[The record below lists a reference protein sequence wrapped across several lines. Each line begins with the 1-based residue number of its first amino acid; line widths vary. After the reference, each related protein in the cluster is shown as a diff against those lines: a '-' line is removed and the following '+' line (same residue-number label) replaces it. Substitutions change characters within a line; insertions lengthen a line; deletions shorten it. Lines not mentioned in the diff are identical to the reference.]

1 MKIIVGDELGFL
13 KLVNTKTK
21 AIQDSFG
28 VMDVNHKILNV
39 IKSPKTTSMADLHL
53 IVTESKAQYVLD
65 WSTKDVKALY
75 EMDKAETNN
84 YFTSS
89 ILKTYNDN
97 NLLLSCD
104 TKAII
109 TSHNINSDYTFS
121 NKQTFSVNP
130 NPNQL
135 FSSNAIKIMN
145 SSYNNPDNIYVL
157 YQNNPFVMYNAT
169 TQKIEFK
176 AKNVP
181 NDELNLRV
189 PMFDTWAE
197 ESKINPRN
205 VYISTGY
212 GDIRVYDKKASP
224 KPVMNV
230 NVNKNKINK
239 IVLAKDENCLIMC
252 DSKGYCSMLDIR
264 KKFVPVKNFRGNSG
278 SVQDIE
284 DVKELNTV
292 VVGGYDRYVRWYDY
306 KSGNDEKCFM
316 KNQISSLCVVDIEQK
331 EKDEGNDEDEGD
343 EDEDEIDDDE
353 LEEENESEE
362 VKDKK
367 NEEKN
372 KSSNEDNEDDENEEE
387 EEEEIEEEIYK
398 SKKKRKIN

>member
-230 NVNKNKINK
+230 NVTKNKINK

-306 KSGNDEKCFM
+306 KSGNDEKC
-316 KNQISSLCVVDIEQK
+316 
-331 EKDEGNDEDEGD
+331 
-343 EDEDEIDDDE
+343 
-353 LEEENESEE
+353 
-362 VKDKK
+362 
-367 NEEKN
+367 
-372 KSSNEDNEDDENEEE
+372 
-387 EEEEIEEEIYK
+387 
-398 SKKKRKIN
+398 